1 MLGWLLGSKMTRGVI
16 KSISKNNSNFR
27 EWQRLEKR
35 KLQLL
40 DKRAELI
47 EEINRIDAE
56 IQMIENYQAVL
67 MRRDTL

>member
-1 MLGWLLGSKMTRGVI
+1 MLGWLLGKKTTEGII
-16 KSISKNNSNFR
+16 KSITKNSPTFR
-27 EWQRLEKR
+27 EWQRLEKK

-56 IQMIENYQAVL
+56 IRMIETYQSML

>member
-1 MLGWLLGSKMTRGVI
+1 MGWLFGKKTTEGII
-16 KSISKNNSNFR
+16 KSIAKNSPNFK

-47 EEINRIDAE
+47 EGINRIDAE
-56 IQMIENYQAVL
+56 IRMIESYQSML
-67 MRRDTL
+67 MRQDTL